1 MVIDV
6 VVVVLL
12 AVALIVGWRGGL
24 VGRLGAWVGF
34 AIGALGSA
42 RWATAGIDALNI
54 EGKHQ
59 RLAAAVL
66 GVLACGVL
74 GHVIGWRLIRTLRN
88 LIPRPFRWID
98 SVAGA
103 LTGLG
108 FVALVVWLMVP
119 PLSASQGWPNQQLRD
134 SRVFNYVEQAS
145 PWTPNSRGLLDRLFE
160 DWNRIHN
167 FEFENGLPRVGIPPT
182 ELSVAAEVLE
192 QAAKSVLRVSA
203 LSCGRTNDGT
213 AVVIS
218 PGLALTNAHVVA
230 GATKV
235 EVALPGENPAD
246 ASVTAFDP
254 ERDLALIRTESTLP
268 VLALEAPLPGQLA
281 AVIGHP
287 DGGPLRTA
295 PIRMVERVTANGR
308 DLYDSVN
315 TSRRV
320 WFAAA
325 QLSTGDS
332 GAPVVDQDG
341 SVLGVVFAIGKQGSS
356 EEGKAAYVL
365 DRTEISAFMSEVA
378 AFGERSIVNTGRC
391 IR

>member
-1 MVIDV
+1 
-6 VVVVLL
+6 
-12 AVALIVGWRGGL
+12 
-24 VGRLGAWVGF
+24 
-34 AIGALGSA
+34 
-42 RWATAGIDALNI
+42 
-54 EGKHQ
+54 
-59 RLAAAVL
+59 
-66 GVLACGVL
+66 
-74 GHVIGWRLIRTLRN
+74 
-88 LIPRPFRWID
+88 
-98 SVAGA
+98 
-103 LTGLG
+103 
-108 FVALVVWLMVP
+108 MVP

-160 DWNRIHN
+160 DWNRIPN
-167 FEFENGLPRVGIPPT
+167 FEFENELPRVGIPPT

-203 LSCGRTNDGT
+203 LSCGRANDGT

-235 EVALPGENPAD
+235 EVALPGENPA
-246 ASVTAFDP
+246 AALVTAFDP

-315 TSRRV
+315 TSRKV

-365 DRTEISAFMSEVA
+365 DRTEISAFMAEVA